1 MWNDAIMFNVFYN
14 ISDKVQKKFLDYKMT
29 DENFGKRLVNNKKP
43 TFPYVL
49 VHRLPGTEVGHTLD
63 KTGVN
68 GILTTLVIEVF
79 SNDSE
84 DVCDKISSYIAD
96 IMVGDFGFEMV
107 GEPYPD
113 YTSTDEYRYVSRYRR
128 VVGASDSLSHTVK

>member
-1 MWNDAIMFNVFYN
+1 MYNVFYN
-14 ISDKVQKKFLDYKMT
+14 ISTKVKEKFPEMT
-29 DENFGKRLVNNKKP
+29 DENFGKYLVNNKKP

-49 VHRLPGTEVGHTLD
+49 VHRLPGSEVGHTLD

-68 GILTTLVIEVF
+68 GILTTFQIEVF

-96 IMVGDFGFEMV
+96 IMVGDLMFEMV

-128 VVGASDSLSHTVK
+128 VVGASDSLSHTITATTE

>member
-1 MWNDAIMFNVFYN
+1 MWNSAIMDNVFYTIRYKTQN
-14 ISDKVQKKFLDYKMT
+14 KFTKYKMT
-29 DENFGKRLVNNKKP
+29 DENFGKRLINNKKP

-49 VHRLPGTEVGHTLD
+49 VYRLPGSEVGHTLD

-84 DVCDKISSYIAD
+84 DVCDEISSYITD

-107 GEPYPD
+107 GEPHPD
-113 YTSTDEYRYVSRYRR
+113 YKGTDEPRYVSRYRR
-128 VVGASDSLSHTVK
+128 VVGASDSLSHTE

>member
-1 MWNDAIMFNVFYN
+1 MDNVFYT
-14 ISDKVQKKFLDYKMT
+14 IRYKVKEKFTKYKLT
-29 DENFGKRLVNNKKP
+29 DENFGKYLINGKKP
-43 TFPYVL
+43 KFPYVL
-49 VHRLPGTEVGHTLD
+49 VHRLPGLEVGHTLD

-68 GILTTLVIEVF
+68 GILTTFQIEVF

-96 IMVGDFGFEMV
+96 IMVGDLMFEMV

-128 VVGASDSLSHTVK
+128 VVGASDSLSHLAT